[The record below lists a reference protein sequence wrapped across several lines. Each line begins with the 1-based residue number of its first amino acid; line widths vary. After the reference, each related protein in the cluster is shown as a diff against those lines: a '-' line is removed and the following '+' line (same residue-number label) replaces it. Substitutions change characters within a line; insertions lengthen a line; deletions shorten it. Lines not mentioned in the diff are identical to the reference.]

1 MTGKRLLIIAIV
13 LIVIAAAVGGY
24 FKFFKTEEGGLQVET
39 GPAER
44 MTIVETVT
52 ATGRIQP
59 ETQVNI
65 SADVSG
71 KIVRLEVEE
80 GDQVEKGQLL
90 LELDRKRHLAQVES
104 SEANLRMA
112 QSNSRV
118 TLENLTK
125 AEKDLVRVRELFEQK
140 LETEAQLDTA
150 EAAFQADKARY
161 QAALNQVEQ
170 VRASLKQS
178 TDDLSKTRI
187 YSPMAGTISQLN
199 KEAGEIAV
207 GSQFQ
212 SDVIMVLSNLSG
224 MEALVNVDENDIVS
238 VSLADATTIEVDAL
252 PDTEAK
258 GVVTEIANSAKIS
271 GQGTTDQRTE
281 FEVKITVI
289 DPVTELRPGMT
300 CSCDIVTETR
310 EEALGVPIQ
319 CVAVRTPEQLQ
330 AAPAAGDGGGEG
342 TVETE
347 WTPDKDGFV
356 EIVWVF
362 SDGKA
367 LARQVKTG
375 IQSDTHI
382 EIIEGLEE
390 GEEVVTGSYR
400 AISRDLQHGTE
411 VVISEQDAPAG
422 EKSTEE

>member
-1 MTGKRLLIIAIV
+1 MTGKRVLIIAIF
-13 LIVIAAAVGGY
+13 LIVIAAGIGGY
-24 FKFFKTEEGGLQVET
+24 FKFFKTEEGGLQVQT

-71 KIVRLEVEE
+71 KIIRLEVKE
-80 GDQVEKGQLL
+80 GDRIEQGQLL
-90 LELDRKRHLAQVES
+90 LELDRERHSAAVES

-125 AEKDLVRVRELFEQK
+125 TEKDLVRIRELFHQD
-140 LETEAQLDTA
+140 LETQAQLDAA
-150 EAAFQADKARY
+150 EAAYQAEKARY
-161 QAALNQVEQ
+161 QSTLDQVEQ

-187 YSPMAGTISQLN
+187 YSPMAGTISVLN
-199 KEAGEIAV
+199 KEVGEIAV

-224 MEALVNVDENDIVS
+224 MEALVDVDENDIVS
-238 VSLADATTIEVDAL
+238 VSLADEATIEVDAL
-252 PDTEAK
+252 PDTEAR
-258 GVVTEIANSAKIS
+258 GVVTEIASSAKIS
-271 GQGTTDQRTE
+271 GQGTSDQRTE

-300 CSCDIVTETR
+300 CSCDVVTETR
-310 EEALGVPIQ
+310 ENALGVPIQ
-319 CVAVRTPEQLQ
+319 CVAVRTLEQLE
-330 AAPAAGDGGGEG
+330 AASSGAGGETSG
-342 TVETE
+342 TDGTG

-356 EIVWVF
+356 EIVWVV
-362 SDGKA
+362 SDGRA
-367 LARQVKTG
+367 WARQVKTG

-382 EIIEGLEE
+382 EILAGLEE
-390 GEEVVTGSYR
+390 GDEVITGSYR
-400 AISRDLQHGTE
+400 AISRDLHHGAE
-411 VVISEQDAPAG
+411 VVLSDPDAPAG
-422 EKSTEE
+422 EEPT

>member
-1 MTGKRLLIIAIV
+1 MTMKRLLIIVIV
-13 LIVIAAAVGGY
+13 FIVVAAGVGGW
-24 FKFFKTEEGGLQVET
+24 FTFIKHEDTGLEVES
-39 GPAER
+39 GPAEK
-44 MTIVETVT
+44 MTIIETVN

-59 ETQVNI
+59 ETQVKI

-80 GDQVEKGQLL
+80 GDRVEKGQLL
-90 LELDRKRHLAQVES
+90 LELDRERHLAAVES

-118 TLENLTK
+118 TMENMTK
-125 AEKDLVRVRELFEQK
+125 AEKDLARIRELFDGD
-140 LETEAQLDTA
+140 LETQANLDAAQAAYQA
-150 EAAFQADKARY
+150 EKARY
-161 QAALNQVEQ
+161 QSALDQVEQ
-170 VRASLKQS
+170 ARAALKQS

-224 MEALVNVDENDIVS
+224 MEALVDVDENDIVS
-238 VSLADATTIEVDAL
+238 VSLGDAATIEVDAL
-252 PDTEAK
+252 PDTEAR
-258 GVVTEIANSAKIS
+258 GAVTEIANSAKIS

-319 CVAVRTPEQLQ
+319 CVAVRTVEQLQ
-330 AAPAAGDGGGEG
+330 GDGEAD
-342 TVETE
+342 ETE
-347 WTPDKDGFV
+347 WQPDREGFV
-356 EIVWVF
+356 EIVWVVR
-362 SDGKA
+362 DGRA
-367 LARQVKTG
+367 WARQVSTG
-375 IQSDTHI
+375 IQSETHI
-382 EIIEGLEE
+382 EIVEGLEE

-400 AISRDLQHGTE
+400 AISRDLSHGAE
-411 VVISEQDAPAG
+411 VLPAEAGGEPGAPAPG
-422 EKSTEE
+422 A

>member
-1 MTGKRLLIIAIV
+1 MTRKRLLIIAIV
-13 LIVIAAAVGGY
+13 LIIAAAGVGSY
-24 FKFFKTEEGGLQVET
+24 FKFFKAEEAGLEVET

-71 KIVRLEVEE
+71 KIIRLEVEE
-80 GDQVEKGQLL
+80 GDRVEKGQLL
-90 LELDRKRHLAQVES
+90 LELDRKRHSAAVES
-104 SEANLRMA
+104 TEANLRMA

-118 TLENLTK
+118 TLENLSK
-125 AEKDLVRVRELFEQK
+125 AEKDLVRIQELFDQK
-140 LETEAQLDTA
+140 LDTQAQLDAA
-150 EAAFQADKARY
+150 ESAYQADKARY
-161 QAALNQVEQ
+161 QSALNQVEQ

-187 YSPMAGTISQLN
+187 YSPMAGTISKMN
-199 KEAGEIAV
+199 KEIGEIAV

-224 MEALVNVDENDIVS
+224 MEALVDVDENDIVS
-238 VSLADATTIEVDAL
+238 VSLSDAATIEVDAL
-252 PDTEAK
+252 PENEAK
-258 GVVTEIANSAKIS
+258 GVVTEIANSAKVS

-330 AAPAAGDGGGEG
+330 QTGPAGEG
-342 TVETE
+342 DARESDETE

-356 EIVWVF
+356 EIVWVY
-362 SDGKA
+362 SEGRTW
-367 LARQVKTG
+367 ARQVKIG

-382 EIIEGLEE
+382 EIVEGLEE
-390 GEEVVTGSYR
+390 GEQVVTGSYR
-400 AISRDLQHGTE
+400 VISRDLQHGAE
-411 VVISEQDAPAG
+411 VVVTEKDAPAG
-422 EKSTEE
+422 EETAGE

>member
-1 MTGKRLLIIAIV
+1 MTRKRLLIIAIV
-13 LIVIAAAVGGY
+13 LIVAAAGVGSY
-24 FKFFKTEEGGLQVET
+24 LKFFKTEEAGLEVET
-39 GPAER
+39 APAER
-44 MTIVETVT
+44 MAIIETVT

-71 KIVRLEVEE
+71 KIIRLEVEE
-80 GDQVEKGQLL
+80 GQQVEKGQLL
-90 LELDRKRHLAQVES
+90 LELDRERHSAAVES

-125 AEKDLVRVRELFEQK
+125 AEKDLARIRELFDQQ
-140 LETEAQLDTA
+140 LETQAQLDAA
-150 EAAFQADKARY
+150 EAAYQADKARY
-161 QAALNQVEQ
+161 QSALNQVEQ
-170 VRASLKQS
+170 VRAALKQS

-187 YSPMAGTISQLN
+187 YSPMAGTISKLN
-199 KEAGEIAV
+199 KEIGEIAV

-224 MEALVNVDENDIVS
+224 MEALVDVDENDIVS
-238 VSLADATTIEVDAL
+238 VSLSDESTIEVDAL
-252 PDTEAK
+252 PDNEAK
-258 GVVTEIANSAKIS
+258 GVVTEIANSAKVS

-300 CSCDIVTETR
+300 CSCDIITETR

-330 AAPAAGDGGGEG
+330 SAAPAGGADGAEI
-342 TVETE
+342 EE
-347 WTPDKDGFV
+347 EPWTPDKDGFV

-362 SDGKA
+362 SDGKVE
-367 LARQVKTG
+367 ARQVQTG

-382 EIIEGLEE
+382 EIVKGLEE
-390 GEEVVTGSYR
+390 GEQVVTGSYR
-400 AISRDLQHGTE
+400 MISRDLQHGAE
-411 VVISEQDAPAG
+411 VTVSEKDAPAG
-422 EKSTEE
+422 EETAGE